1 MLEEGDEVRV
11 DVVGDG
17 GATERAVMGI
27 SSHSC
32 RPIVLLVR
40 KNGQSSVSIWRD
52 VWASAVDMGVLE
64 LLTITS
70 ATSDMGIAFLRPRG
84 GVGRVLGPGEGA
96 ENILDGVS
104 NNQGHGSITLT
115 SRQLPRHLLIDSA
128 YSFASVPL
136 AGLLQTVRKG

>member
-1 MLEEGDEVRV
+1 M

-17 GATERAVMGI
+17 GATEKAVMGI
-27 SSHSC
+27 SSQSC

-52 VWASAVDMGVLE
+52 VWASAVEMGVLE

-70 ATSDMGIAFLRPRG
+70 ATSNIGMAFLRPRG

-96 ENILDGVS
+96 ENIL
-104 NNQGHGSITLT
+104 
-115 SRQLPRHLLIDSA
+115 
-128 YSFASVPL
+128 
-136 AGLLQTVRKG
+136 KGC